1 MEKSGSIDSQIKSA
15 TWAMVIWL
23 LKIHKVGITL
33 KLIVCINNT
42 ELESIIII
50 NLVFKALAV
59 MSGIMANSEAIGE
72 EREWLLNKHTVRF
85 CGRWERGLSV
95 SRISIFLFAK
105 GKPEILTLRF
115 TLCRIRLMISLGTRL
130 LGHLFIT
137 DNYIVDFWPFG
148 PLFRPL

>member
-72 EREWLLNKHTVRF
+72 ERE
-85 CGRWERGLSV
+85 
-95 SRISIFLFAK
+95 
-105 GKPEILTLRF
+105 
-115 TLCRIRLMISLGTRL
+115 
-130 LGHLFIT
+130 
-137 DNYIVDFWPFG
+137 
-148 PLFRPL
+148 